1 MLIHRNWADKSRH
14 AHQIDPGITNIEL
27 DAVGPPRIAGHVIIS
42 GTCLG
47 IVASLMLL
55 APRVHAQEQA
65 PTNAPSQAGQP
76 PAAPAPAA
84 SPPAAS
90 MAAAPS
96 PVAPPPAQATYQE
109 PAAPP
114 PPTATPVV
122 TDVKPA
128 AEQATEQKPAEPF
141 AFADF
146 TWLNGNNRQSK
157 AVLDTPYFTPEILF
171 DVNYTASLHNPI
183 DHTVVGSTALSRNN
197 EFTLAFMGFG
207 GDLHYENARGR
218 IMTQFGVR
226 STLVPRNDLS
236 TNHGQYDLQTA
247 LRYVSEAYGGVHLNE
262 LNGINIDAGIFM
274 SYVGLFSYDN
284 FENWMYLPSF
294 TSDNTPWF
302 FNGVRVQVFT
312 SDKLKI
318 EPWLINGWQT
328 YGKFN
333 EMPGFGMQL
342 LWRPAEWMSV
352 LSNDYVGWDT
362 QDHPGRFRFHS
373 DNSVQIRYFD
383 EPKEKS
389 GFHRAAFS
397 ITADIGGEYG
407 GSDGSFVTPFG
418 GSGSE
423 ATGCTKQNKCTQN
436 FLSWM
441 AYHRMWFFDGHL
453 AWNVGGGMM
462 HNPGRYLVLSP
473 TGVAT
478 MSGVAPSIGSAG
490 VPTIPTQPYDNNAGT
505 KFDAYD
511 YETGI
516 QYMPNEQVTYDL
528 EFNSR
533 HASVPYFAGHGGVTS
548 PDGYTSTSVSPYWRP
563 DLAKSD
569 NRIIAA
575 MLVRF

>member
-1 MLIHRNWADKSRH
+1 ML
-14 AHQIDPGITNIEL
+14 
-27 DAVGPPRIAGHVIIS
+27 
-42 GTCLG
+42 
-47 IVASLMLL
+47 
-55 APRVHAQEQA
+55 QEPQ
-65 PTNAPSQAGQP
+65 PTPMAAA
-76 PAAPAPAA
+76 PAAPAADAQPA
-84 SPPAAS
+84 
-90 MAAAPS
+90 
-96 PVAPPPAQATYQE
+96 E
-109 PAAPP
+109 
-114 PPTATPVV
+114 
-122 TDVKPA
+122 
-128 AEQATEQKPAEPF
+128 EKPAEPF

-146 TWLNGNNRQSK
+146 TWLNGNNRQKK
-157 AVLDTPYFTPEILF
+157 AILDTPYFTPEILF
-171 DVNYTASLHNPI
+171 DVNYTASTNNPI

-247 LRYVSEAYGGVHLNE
+247 LRYVSEAYGGVHINKM
-262 LNGINIDAGIFM
+262 NGINIDAGIFM

-302 FNGVRVQVFT
+302 FNGIRVQMFT

-333 EMPGFGMQL
+333 EMPGFGAQI
-342 LWRPAEWMSV
+342 LWRPAEWVSV

-362 QDHPGRFRFHS
+362 QNHPGRMRVHS
-373 DNSVQIRYFD
+373 DNSVQFRYFD
-383 EPKEKS
+383 ETKDTS
-389 GFHRAAFS
+389 GFHRAAIS
-397 ITADIGGEYG
+397 ITGDIGFEHG
-407 GSDGSFVTPFG
+407 GGVTPFG
-418 GSGSE
+418 GSGVEWISPGVS
-423 ATGCTKQNKCTQN
+423 GCTTATPCTQN

-441 AYHRMWFFDGHL
+441 VYNRMWFFDGHM

-478 MSGVAPSIGSAG
+478 MAGVSPSIGASG
-490 VPTIPTQPYDNNAGT
+490 VPTQPTQAYDNNPGT

-516 QYMPNEQVTYDL
+516 QYMPNEQVTFDL

-533 HASVPYFAGHGGVTS
+533 HSKDPYFAGHGGVTS
-548 PDGYTSTSVSPYWRP
+548 PDGYTSTAPPPGWRP
-563 DLAKSD
+563 DLVKSD

-575 MLVRF
+575 MLTRF